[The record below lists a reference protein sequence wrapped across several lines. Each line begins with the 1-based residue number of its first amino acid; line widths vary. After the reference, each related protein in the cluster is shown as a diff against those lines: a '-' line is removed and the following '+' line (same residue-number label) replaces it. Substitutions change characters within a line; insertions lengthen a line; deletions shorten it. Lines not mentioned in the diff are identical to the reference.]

1 VYGFT
6 LSLYE
11 YIETIP
17 SLWASVRG
25 EQGSCGS
32 TGRTRTRANAWAEFM
47 ELHPEHLAEDNAMA
61 FLSDDGGLTYNKCH
75 CEWSGGGPPASRLE
89 IDPVAPFADF
99 IQSGQTLR
107 SVRIPL
113 MTIDAARVH

>member
-1 VYGFT
+1 MQDENKVYGFT

-25 EQGSCGS
+25 EQDPCGL
-32 TGRTRTRANAWAEFM
+32 TIQIRRRANALAEFM
-47 ELHPEHLAEDNAMA
+47 ELHPEHLAEDNEMA

-75 CEWSGGGPPASRLE
+75 CEWA
-89 IDPVAPFADF
+89 
-99 IQSGQTLR
+99 
-107 SVRIPL
+107 
-113 MTIDAARVH
+113 